1 MSGRRLAVDALF
13 QQGEAEP
20 QRQMIVMR
28 IKQQTRRT
36 VFTAMGNGPPLVND
50 GVAVAAGK
58 PTPLLNKCD

>member
-1 MSGRRLAVDALF
+1 
-13 QQGEAEP
+13 
-20 QRQMIVMR
+20 
-28 IKQQTRRT
+28 